1 MKITYL
7 GPLLVATQEEMESRR
22 LRTVKIEEEIESQK
36 KLLRVEKERVKLE
49 QVEQKES
56 LKQFLRKSK
65 TGDTLNGR
73 MESLKIEGQI
83 ERRIESLK
91 QQMQTL
97 EGEIEGR
104 IESLEEQLRE
114 LKEEEAFSGF
124 SYPEHERFKR
134 LSGEHSSPISG
145 DFDPDANEP
154 VVVGGMLESKSVW
167 VFRRKC
173 FLVEGANF
181 VPPDEIASRIKHAA
195 YREEKALEKIQ
206 KEVAA
211 FENFER
217 LPSARRERIPE
228 SVRLFVWQRDCGRCV
243 KCESNER
250 LEFDHIIPVA
260 EGGSSTERNVQLL
273 CERCNRTKGKVI

>member
-7 GPLLVATQEEMESRR
+7 GPLLVSTQ
-22 LRTVKIEEEIESQK
+22 KEIE
-36 KLLRVEKERVKLE
+36 LCKE
-49 QVEQKES
+49 Q
-56 LKQFLRKSK
+56 
-65 TGDTLNGR
+65 
-73 MESLKIEGQI
+73 
-83 ERRIESLK
+83 
-91 QQMQTL
+91 
-97 EGEIEGR
+97 GR
-104 IESLEEQLRE
+104 IFGRE
-114 LKEEEAFSGF
+114 IVLSGF
-124 SYPEHERFKR
+124 SYPKRNRFGSV
-134 LSGEHSSPISG
+134 SGRPISG

-243 KCESNER
+243 KCESSER